1 MQDAISLLEE
11 AYPASRKIRGAD
23 SIADQLLHAYTKA
36 AKSDEIAKLVPE
48 LLASAR
54 TELPKNG
61 KQIASVLSSC
71 GRGFLALK
79 AWTDAEPVLREC
91 LTIREKLEADDWRT
105 FNTSSMLGGSLL
117 GQEKFAEAEP
127 LLISGYEGMKLRE
140 EKIPAVGRPRLTESI
155 ERLVEL
161 YTAWQKPEQAKEWS
175 TRLEEQVKLLKS
187 KSVDAGVPP
196 K

>member
-1 MQDAISLLEE
+1 M
-11 AYPASRKIRGAD
+11 
-23 SIADQLLHAYTKA
+23 
-36 AKSDEIAKLVPE
+36 
-48 LLASAR
+48 ASAR
-54 TELPKNG
+54 TELPKND

-105 FNTSSMLGGSLL
+105 FSTTSMLGGSLL

-127 LLISGYEGMKLRE
+127 MLLAGYEGLQLRE
-140 EKIPAVGRPRLTESI
+140 DKILSYNRERLTESI

-161 YTAWQKPEQAKEWS
+161 YTAWQKPEQAEEWS
-175 TRLEEQVKLLKS
+175 TRLEEQVKHLKS
-187 KSVDAGVPP
+187 KLVDAGVTPQ
-196 K
+196 